1 MVTWT
6 DALAKTRNKLSGA
19 FAKVFGRAADLD
31 EAAWEELEDTLLGA
45 DVSMKLVMDWMEALQ
60 KGHDA
65 RGESRR
71 AIIHDLLV
79 GALGEQTGFEWA
91 AADKPCTILLVGV
104 NGTGKTTT
112 AAKLAYH
119 AKQAGWDPLLA
130 ATDTFRAAGADQLR
144 IWADRV
150 GCHVVAGQQGSDAA
164 AVAYDAL
171 DAALAR
177 DHDAVIIDTAGRMH
191 TKQPLMNE
199 LGKVRRAVSARLKR
213 DPDET
218 WIVLDAGMGQNA
230 ITQAR
235 QFHQMVPLTG
245 VIVTK
250 LDGTAKAGFVFSV
263 VKELGVPVRFA
274 GLGEGLDDLAVF
286 DPEQFVEALLGRTEE
301 TTAQGGARRG

>member
-1 MVTWT
+1 MVTWI

-19 FAKVFGRAADLD
+19 FTKIFRRSDELD
-31 EAAWEELEDTLLGA
+31 EDALEELEDTLLGA
-45 DVSMKLVMDWMEALQ
+45 DVSMSLVMEWTAALQ
-60 KGHDA
+60 KGYSGL
-65 RGESRR
+65 RVSRR
-71 AIIHDLLV
+71 EIVHHLLV
-79 GALGEQTGFEWA
+79 GALGKETPFTWSDTA
-91 AADKPCTILLVGV
+91 RPCTILIVGV

-112 AAKLAYH
+112 AAKLAH
-119 AKQAGWDPLLA
+119 RAKQAGLNPLLA
-130 ATDTFRAAGADQLR
+130 ATDTFRAAGAEQLR

-150 GCHVVAGQQGSDAA
+150 GCDVVAGQQGADAA

-171 DAALAR
+171 DAAFAR
-177 DHDAVIIDTAGRMH
+177 NSDAVIIDTAGRMH

-199 LGKVRRAVSARLKR
+199 LGKVRRAVTSRLKR

-230 ITQAR
+230 IIQAR

-250 LDGTAKAGFVFSV
+250 LDGSSKAGFVFSV

-286 DPEQFVEALLGRTEE
+286 DAERFVEALLGRNSEE
-301 TTAQGGARRG
+301 AVYSE